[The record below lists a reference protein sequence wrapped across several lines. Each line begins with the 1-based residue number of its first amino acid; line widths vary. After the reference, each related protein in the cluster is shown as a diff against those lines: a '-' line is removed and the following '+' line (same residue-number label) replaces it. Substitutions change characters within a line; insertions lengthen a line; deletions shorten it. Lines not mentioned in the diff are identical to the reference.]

1 MDAGVRTLPTRR
13 TNTQAPLLAVSSAG
27 PVPTGAAVR
36 TLRTKHTGTDRTG
49 GSVGG
54 AEAGRS
60 GEGVRMLQVGR
71 TNVDT
76 LSGELF
82 HAGLCGVWAT
92 DSVGERM
99 AMTELRLLLEDRSIS
114 SPEEMRTWRESL
126 GLDVNA
132 VAGALLLSTAQV
144 RDLESGS
151 TRAFYNE
158 GFYQRAKMK
167 YVRSEEHTSEL
178 QSH

>member
-1 MDAGVRTLPTRR
+1 
-13 TNTQAPLLAVSSAG
+13 
-27 PVPTGAAVR
+27 
-36 TLRTKHTGTDRTG
+36 
-49 GSVGG
+49 
-54 AEAGRS
+54 
-60 GEGVRMLQVGR
+60 MLQVGR
-71 TNVDT
+71 TNADGA
-76 LSGELF
+76 SGELF
-82 HAGLCGVWAT
+82 HAGLYGVWAT

-99 AMTELRLLLEDRSIS
+99 AMTELRLLLEDRSMS

-167 YVRSEEHTSEL
+167 YVALLRTYPVRIRPLPEQAMPDGSSAPRITLAEPKDS
-178 QSH
+178 

>member
-1 MDAGVRTLPTRR
+1 M
-13 TNTQAPLLAVSSAG
+13 
-27 PVPTGAAVR
+27 
-36 TLRTKHTGTDRTG
+36 
-49 GSVGG
+49 
-54 AEAGRS
+54 
-60 GEGVRMLQVGR
+60 
-71 TNVDT
+71 
-76 LSGELF
+76 
-82 HAGLCGVWAT
+82 
-92 DSVGERM
+92 
-99 AMTELRLLLEDRSIS
+99 S

-167 YVRSEEHTSEL
+167 YVALLRTYPVRIRPLPEQAMPDGSSAPRIMLAEPRDS
-178 QSH
+178 